1 MNSYEDIWANDGRR
15 QAAMRGA
22 NRRYPDLTPPPISTR
37 RFTWMTL
44 LGLIVLVG
52 LAVLAITF
60 A

>member
-37 RFTWMTL
+37 RFTWGTL
-44 LGLIVLVG
+44 LGLIALVG

>member
-22 NRRYPDLTPPPISTR
+22 NRRYPDLTPPAVSTR

-44 LGLIVLVG
+44 LGLIALVG

>member
-1 MNSYEDIWANDGRR
+1 MNSYDEIWGQDGRR

-37 RFTWMTL
+37 RFTWGSL
-44 LGLIVLVG
+44 AAVVAIVG
-52 LAVLAITF
+52 LTVAALIF

>member
-1 MNSYEDIWANDGRR
+1 MNSYDDIWANDGRR

-44 LGLIVLVG
+44 MGLIALVG
-52 LAVLAITF
+52 LAVAALAF